1 MYKAMQLATHEAF
14 YGGAERFAG
23 DLERFDKLSP
33 ADLKRVAAQYLGEPS
48 SVTFDIVPGSKS

>member
-1 MYKAMQLATHEAF
+1 MQLATHEAF
-14 YGGAERFAG
+14 YGGAEKFAD
-23 DLERFDKLSP
+23 DLKRFDKLTP

>member
-1 MYKAMQLATHEAF
+1 MQLGTYEAF
-14 YGGAERFAG
+14 HGGAEKFAG
-23 DLERFDKLSP
+23 DLKRFDKLGP